1 MVGAG
6 RAARGTHR
14 VTPQD
19 VTSPLEP
26 LDDFPTC
33 AAAAPRAFFPL
44 AAAAVL
50 GLACASQGMPPGG
63 PDDTAPPALVRVLPE
78 SASVRTSPP
87 SVQFL
92 FNEVVSERP
101 RGAASL
107 EQLVVISPSDGP
119 PSVAWERN
127 RLVVRPRRGW
137 RPNTAYTVTVLAGL
151 SDLRGNASPRP
162 FRTVFSTGAEIPAGT
177 IRGVAFDWMAGRA
190 VGGARIEATA
200 DADTLLKWAIAA
212 DSLGRYTLGSLP
224 AGTLLVR
231 TWIDQNNNGIRDSRE
246 AADSAL
252 LSVIDSVR
260 HDFYAIVRDTLGARL
275 TDVSVTDSV
284 TVTLKFD
291 RGLPPAAP
299 LEGASIRLLRARD
312 SSEIRLASVLTR
324 AAHDSAA
331 FLRRGAVDDSVART
345 DTTEAG
351 RRRRAA
357 ADSTRRAFV
366 SDSIARK
373 QIADARSARDTTRR
387 EPPPVFGRLIPPV
400 EFVIMTAEPIPEDV
414 QLRLVAADVQGIA
427 GRRRSSDRLIVRR
440 KATPRDST
448 ATKRPPGT
456 YR

>member
-1 MVGAG
+1 VVGSR
-6 RAARGTHR
+6 RATHR
-14 VTPQD
+14 AYRVAPQSVNASAD
-19 VTSPLEP
+19 SP
-26 LDDFPTC
+26 DDFPTC
-33 AAAAPRAFFPL
+33 AAAAPRAFFPI

-63 PDDTAPPALVRVLPE
+63 PADAAPPALVRVVPE

-101 RGAASL
+101 RGAGSL

-127 RLVVRPRRGW
+127 RLVIRPRRGW

-177 IRGVAFDWMAGRA
+177 IRGVTFDWMAGRA
-190 VGGARIEATA
+190 APGARIEATA
-200 DADTLLKWAIAA
+200 GADTLLKWAIAA
-212 DSLGRYTLGSLP
+212 DSVGRYTLGSLP

-246 AADSAL
+246 ASDSAFL
-252 LSVIDSVR
+252 AVTDSVR
-260 HDFYAIVRDTLGARL
+260 HDFYSIVRDTLGARL
-275 TDVSVTDSV
+275 TDVSITDSM
-284 TVTLKFD
+284 TVTFKFD
-291 RGLPPAAP
+291 RGLHPAAP

-312 SSEIRLASVLTR
+312 SSEIRIASVLTR

-331 FLRRGAVDDSVART
+331 IRRREAVDDSVARA
-345 DTTEAG
+345 DTTTAG
-351 RRRRAA
+351 RRRRAT
-357 ADSTRRAFV
+357 ADSARRAFV

-387 EPPPVFGRLIPPV
+387 EPPPVLGRPIPPV
-400 EFVIMTAEPIPEDV
+400 EFVVVTAEPIPVEV
-414 QLRLVAADVQGIA
+414 QLRLVASDVQGIA

-440 KATPRDST
+440 KEVPRDSA
-448 ATKRPPGT
+448 ATKRPPSLH
-456 YR
+456 R